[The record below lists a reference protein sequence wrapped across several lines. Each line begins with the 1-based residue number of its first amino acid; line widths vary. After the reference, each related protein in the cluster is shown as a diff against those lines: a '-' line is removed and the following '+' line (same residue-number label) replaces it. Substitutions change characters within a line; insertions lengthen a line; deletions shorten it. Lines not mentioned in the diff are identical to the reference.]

1 MINVELIDKSFISMN
16 TLDDILDAMSIDN
29 VDVVALYQ
37 FVSVQDSEALK
48 LEIQTPEKIAVKRK
62 R

>member
-1 MINVELIDKSFISMN
+1 MN